1 MRTRVS
7 SPEREHGQKKRR
19 GFPRLSK
26 QRSVPACDYGIEI
39 AAPELSYQYSFNVA
53 GNPLGEVVVSFA

>member
-1 MRTRVS
+1 MRKRVS
-7 SPEREHGQKKRR
+7 RPSANHGQKKRR

-26 QRSVPACDYGIEI
+26 YRSVPACDYGIVI
-39 AAPELSYQYSFNVA
+39 AAPELSYQYSFTVA